1 MPMFRSLGADA
12 PLMLG
17 ACALAGLAAGLVI
30 YSLAAQV
37 GLRAMTAGPGQV
49 QLDARM
55 LRQRAAS
62 VTPTLRLAISLMPFF
77 LPLARA
83 LRLPSVRKMLSERY
97 ARAGWPGGLATDE
110 LLALSLMVG
119 LLLAAPLVLALA
131 VIEPTLAPLGILGIV
146 AGPGLCSS
154 SLDRRGAW
162 REREITKAMPFV
174 LDLLV
179 LTMRAGASLQ
189 QAIERVALDY
199 AGHPVGVE
207 FQAVLTDLDMGV
219 TTAEG
224 FESLAERVPIP
235 AVETFVD
242 DLTGAEELGRPV
254 ADIFERQAVRAR
266 ERRVQESLET
276 AGQAKVTVLVPGMLV
291 FMASLL
297 LLFAPFVV
305 RYFYGGYTAG

>member
-1 MPMFRSLGADA
+1 MA
-12 PLMLG
+12 
-17 ACALAGLAAGLVI
+17 V
-30 YSLAAQV
+30 
-37 GLRAMTAGPGQV
+37 
-49 QLDARM
+49 
-55 LRQRAAS
+55 
-62 VTPTLRLAISLMPFF
+62 
-77 LPLARA
+77 
-83 LRLPSVRKMLSERY
+83 
-97 ARAGWPGGLATDE
+97 
-110 LLALSLMVG
+110 SLMVG
-119 LLLAAPLVLALA
+119 CVIALPLVLALA
-131 VIEPTLAPLGILGIV
+131 VLEPLLAPLGIIGVV
-146 AGPGLCSS
+146 AGPGLVSS

-224 FESLAERVPIP
+224 FQNLAERVPIP
-235 AVETFVD
+235 AVKTFVD

-254 ADIFERQAVRAR
+254 AEIFERQANRAR
-266 ERRVQESLET
+266 ERRVQEALET

-291 FMASLL
+291 FMASLM

-305 RYFYGGYTAG
+305 RYYYGGYTAG